1 MYGYMESTSRLGAME
16 QMGQFRR
23 VLDNVPGLRQS
34 PTKVINSILGI
45 SHTSAHLEEEMENV
59 RANAYRY
66 ARWCRWLTGQARLD
80 LSAKRAI
87 KEATARDSGFV
98 EGAQIQGLKEAKS
111 LLGSGRNDPVT
122 HMVAAIFGT
131 LAVGITGQA
140 FVETLTPAPQGQQ
153 QGDRGSNRRRAA
165 PDAKGKGKGKGKGG
179 GRGTPSQG
187 DAEPWRTIAT
197 RRFPSSWLRRRRL
210 SHPRRGHHGCPE
222 CRWPHPLTVFEK
234 KQRKKKPRKL
244 ELEKLHILSV
254 AAPRMHFLPWSIWLL
269 LACVLFAV
277 RLFLSC
283 FGGPTPSVLFLFLLV
298 AVVGHGPLMLALLLA
313 FVFWCP
319 VCCCGASACFPW
331 AVSVPCGGCG
341 WSLFFGGGCG
351 LWLMFIFWCFEASGR
366 CLICFSGFGSAA
378 PLLYFSSCWL
388 WLAMVLSCL
397 NALVCLHDPY
407 QYPSFFFLVWSTWSW
422 QGGLAMTLDLVYRG
436 LFVDLP
442 GCSYCCEPP
451 QSTNRLKQWCNQAYV
466 CIYLCLSIY
475 LPN

>member
-34 PTKVINSILGI
+34 PTEVINSILGI
-45 SHTSAHLEEEMENV
+45 SHTSAQLEEEMENV

-165 PDAKGKGKGKGKGG
+165 PDAKGKGKGKGG

-187 DAEPWRTIAT
+187 DAEP
-197 RRFPSSWLRRRRL
+197 
-210 SHPRRGHHGCPE
+210 
-222 CRWPHPLTVFEK
+222 
-234 KQRKKKPRKL
+234 
-244 ELEKLHILSV
+244 
-254 AAPRMHFLPWSIWLL
+254 
-269 LACVLFAV
+269 
-277 RLFLSC
+277 
-283 FGGPTPSVLFLFLLV
+283 
-298 AVVGHGPLMLALLLA
+298 
-313 FVFWCP
+313 
-319 VCCCGASACFPW
+319 
-331 AVSVPCGGCG
+331 
-341 WSLFFGGGCG
+341 
-351 LWLMFIFWCFEASGR
+351 
-366 CLICFSGFGSAA
+366 
-378 PLLYFSSCWL
+378 
-388 WLAMVLSCL
+388 
-397 NALVCLHDPY
+397 
-407 QYPSFFFLVWSTWSW
+407 
-422 QGGLAMTLDLVYRG
+422 
-436 LFVDLP
+436 
-442 GCSYCCEPP
+442 
-451 QSTNRLKQWCNQAYV
+451 
-466 CIYLCLSIY
+466 
-475 LPN
+475 